1 MFHWLLGCILQLL
14 CSPIYNP
21 NFQTTVHKT
30 SRLSGRHTVYNS
42 SPIGTNSN
50 LSSRVKQAAVI
61 QQKIAEDL
69 AEMDKPL
76 TRTKD
81 DVDVNDHLR

>member
-1 MFHWLLGCILQLL
+1 M
-14 CSPIYNP
+14 
-21 NFQTTVHKT
+21 
-30 SRLSGRHTVYNS
+30 YNS